1 MTTGSSSLNTPD
13 VESQET
19 GWLAFPPV
27 FRLQCPCPW
36 ATRSI
41 TLETGQGALPPLVK
55 LG

>member
-19 GWLAFPPV
+19 DWLAFPPV
-27 FRLQCPCPW
+27 FRLQRPCPW
-36 ATRSI
+36 ATRSV